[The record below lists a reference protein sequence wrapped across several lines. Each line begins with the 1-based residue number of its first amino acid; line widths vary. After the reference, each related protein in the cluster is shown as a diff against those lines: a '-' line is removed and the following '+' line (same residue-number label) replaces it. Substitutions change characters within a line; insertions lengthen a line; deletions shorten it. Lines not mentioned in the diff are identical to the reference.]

1 LRAVTDEMPAAPA
14 FEQPDFSKFEG
25 AADTEDLDSETD
37 EDLPGPGG
45 LPTENSRPAAS
56 RAERVLD
63 YLARSIVDDKD
74 AVVIE
79 ARESRG
85 QLRLDLHVAPPDMGR
100 IIGRRGRTAQ
110 ALRALVR
117 AAAAADGRDAFVDI
131 VDD

>member
-1 LRAVTDEMPAAPA
+1 MTDEMPAAPA
-14 FEQPDFSKFEG
+14 FEQPDFSSIEE
-25 AADTEDLDSETD
+25 AADGDDLDIESD
-37 EDLPGPGG
+37 EYLPDPGG
-45 LPTENSRPAAS
+45 LPTANARPAAS

-63 YLARSIVDDKD
+63 HLARSIVDDKD

-110 ALRALVR
+110 ALRTLVR

>member
-1 LRAVTDEMPAAPA
+1 MTDEMPASPA
-14 FEQPDFSKFEG
+14 FEQPDFSSFEE
-25 AADTEDLDSETD
+25 AADGEDLDIQSD
-37 EDLPGPGG
+37 EYLPDEGV
-45 LPTENSRPAAS
+45 LPAANARPAAS

-63 YLARSIVDDKD
+63 HLARSIVDDKD

-110 ALRALVR
+110 ALRTLVR

-131 VDD
+131 VDG